1 MSDNANSTQLVN
13 GDLADLDK
21 PAWGAAA
28 IGEIINRTSRQ
39 ANHLLATGQIKCAVK
54 KGGKWSAIP
63 RSLLREFG
71 A

>member
-1 MSDNANSTQLVN
+1 MLDNPDSERLVN
-13 GDLADLDK
+13 RDSPDSDK

-63 RSLLREFG
+63 RALLREFG